1 MKKRLDALNE
11 RLAEIITS
19 AVGSMWCAYA
29 FAGLALISL
38 PDALR
43 AGRMAIIQWVA
54 QTFLQLVLLSVIL
67 VGQKVQAKKSGDR
80 AERREHFHQVTLQK
94 LDDLHIHLGIGGS
107 GVEQDQEVSSQG

>member
-1 MKKRLDALNE
+1 MKARIDAVNE

-29 FAGLALISL
+29 FAALALISL

-43 AGRMAIIQWVA
+43 AGRMAIVQWVA

-67 VGQKVQAKKSGDR
+67 VGQKVQAKRAVDR
-80 AERREHFHQVTLQK
+80 SEQREHFHRVTLQK
-94 LDDLHIHLGIGGS
+94 LDDLHVHLGVGGT
-107 GVEQDQEVSSQG
+107 GVENSQEVGPKD